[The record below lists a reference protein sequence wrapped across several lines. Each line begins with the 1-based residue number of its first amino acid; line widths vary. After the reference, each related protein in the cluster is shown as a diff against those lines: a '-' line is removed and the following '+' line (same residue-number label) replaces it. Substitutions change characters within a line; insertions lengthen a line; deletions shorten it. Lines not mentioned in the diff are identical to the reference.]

1 VPWHAYCG
9 LSDNSYEASLL
20 PILYQPGGD
29 ILMRRAIF
37 NFAMIPTVALAFGL
51 FSSSARAQSGRIVDR
66 IVARIEGDIILQS
79 QVRELGTF
87 QQLIEGHAES
97 DDQLLNELI
106 EQWVVRTEASTS
118 HFPEPAQSEVDREM
132 ARLQENFSGAESFT
146 ARLHELGLTSSQVRQ
161 MLSRQIY
168 VERYLDYKFRPS
180 VQVDSAQ
187 IDAYYQKE
195 LLPELAKKNEPAPGR
210 RAVEEQIRELLV
222 QRGINDLTAKWLDE
236 TKSRLKIEIEP
247 AAGKS

>member
-1 VPWHAYCG
+1 
-9 LSDNSYEASLL
+9 
-20 PILYQPGGD
+20 
-29 ILMRRAIF
+29 MRRAIF
-37 NFAMIPTVALAFGL
+37 NLAMVPAVTLTLGM
-51 FSSSARAQSGRIVDR
+51 FSFNAQAQSNRVVDR

-87 QQLIEGHAES
+87 QQLVEGQAES
-97 DDQLLNELI
+97 DDKLLNELI
-106 EQWVVRTEASTS
+106 EQWVVNTEASTS

-132 ARLQENFSGAESFT
+132 TRLRENFSSPGTYS
-146 ARLHELGLTSSQVRQ
+146 ARLHELGLTSSQVQR

-180 VQVDSAQ
+180 VQVDSSQ

-195 LLPELAKKNEPAPGR
+195 LLPELAKKNQPDPGR
-210 RAVEEQIRELLV
+210 RAVEAQIRELLV
-222 QRGINDLTAKWLDE
+222 QRGISDLTTKWLDE
-236 TKSRLKIEIEP
+236 TKSRLKIEIAP